1 MKLSCLSTKT
11 STTRPTV
18 TDSTHVHCFVTSTA
32 ICDSHI
38 CLLSPLYIHTHPSY
52 IRTSSRGPLKL
63 LFTMATLKF
72 APWQSDVDVQF
83 YAALAHI
90 KINHDKL
97 DDSARKVLGLYETR
111 PGDHC
116 SRSMRI
122 QIHPNALTSDEC
134 VPPLQPNTRRC

>member
-1 MKLSCLSTKT
+1 
-11 STTRPTV
+11 
-18 TDSTHVHCFVTSTA
+18 
-32 ICDSHI
+32 
-38 CLLSPLYIHTHPSY
+38 
-52 IRTSSRGPLKL
+52 
-63 LFTMATLKF
+63 MATLKF

-97 DDSARKVLGLYETR
+97 NDSARKVLGLYETR
-111 PGDHC
+111 PGDHP

-134 VPPLQPNTRRC
+134 VLPLRPHMPQR